1 MVFNYKG
8 SKMRKSMQQ
17 RIKDLG
23 MKQTFLAEKLGV
35 SETVMSII
43 INRENTF
50 LELVDFVER
59 REGL

>member
-1 MVFNYKG
+1 LVFNYKG
-8 SKMRKSMQQ
+8 IKMRKSMQQ

-50 LELVDFVER
+50 LELVDFIER

>member
-1 MVFNYKG
+1 
-8 SKMRKSMQQ
+8 MQQ